1 VVSKFQSDWR
11 LIRVAF
17 TLIDGRNWMGGYNYQ
32 LNLMRAIADYAPN
45 RIQPILF
52 VGTDMDESDIN
63 PFELIKC
70 VVVRDGV
77 FNQVNKAR
85 RLRQALLTGRDQDAL
100 AIFSLHTIDI
110 VFESAQ
116 FYGWRFPLQ
125 VLAWIPD
132 FQHRHLKHLFD
143 FKAYW
148 KREIGFRVQMLS
160 GRNVMLSSA
169 DAKNDCETFYP
180 NSINRTYVVRFS
192 VPPSININ
200 LDAARK
206 VADRYGLPVTFF
218 FLPNQFWK
226 HKNHECVIH
235 ALASLKARGVNLV
248 VAASGKQA
256 DPRDSLY
263 FPMIQQLIKSCN
275 LEHNFR
281 FLGMI
286 PHEHIPALMK
296 SCAALINPSRFEGW
310 STTVEEAKAIGTPMI
325 LSSLNVH
332 REQSEDA
339 LFFDPASPEQ
349 LAVVLENFIPLSN
362 KERIAK
368 EKYFNDRAFKNMTI
382 FADEFS
388 SLIELQMKCK
398 RE

>member
-1 VVSKFQSDWR
+1 M
-11 LIRVAF
+11 IRVAF
-17 TLIDGRNWMGGYNYQ
+17 TLIDGRNWRGGYNYQ
-32 LNLMRAIADYAPN
+32 LNLMRAIADYAPK

-52 VGTDMDESDIN
+52 VATDMDQSDVA

-77 FNQVNKAR
+77 FNQVNKAK
-85 RLRQALLTGRDQDAL
+85 RLRQALLNGRDQDAL
-100 AIFSLHTIDI
+100 AIFLSHKIDV

-148 KREIGFRVQMLS
+148 KREIGFRVQILS
-160 GRNVMLSSA
+160 GRHVMLSSA
-169 DAKNDCETFYP
+169 DARHDCETFYP
-180 NSINRTYVVRFS
+180 SAIGRTHIVRFS
-192 VPPSININ
+192 VPPSIDIN
-200 LDAARK
+200 VYAARE
-206 VADRYGLPVTFF
+206 VADRYGLPETFF

-226 HKNHECVIH
+226 HKNHECVIQ
-235 ALASLKARGVNLV
+235 ALALLKARGVNLV
-248 VAASGKQA
+248 IVASGKQA
-256 DPRDSLY
+256 DPRDLLY

-275 LEHNFR
+275 LEQNFR
-281 FLGMI
+281 LLGMI

-310 STTVEEAKAIGTPMI
+310 STTVEEAKAMGTPMI

-332 REQSEDA
+332 REQSCDA

-349 LAVVLENFIPLSN
+349 LALILENFIPLNN
-362 KERIAK
+362 KEHIAK
-368 EKYFNDRAFKNMTI
+368 EKYFNDRAFKNMAI
-382 FADEFS
+382 FVDEFS
-388 SLIELQMKCK
+388 SLIELQMNCK
-398 RE
+398 RG

>member
-1 VVSKFQSDWR
+1 M
-11 LIRVAF
+11 IRVAF
-17 TLIDGRNWMGGYNYQ
+17 TLIDGRNWRGGYNYQ
-32 LNLMRAIADYAPN
+32 LNLMRAIADYAPK

-52 VGTDMDESDIN
+52 VGTDMDQSDVA

-77 FNQVNKAR
+77 FNQVNKAK
-85 RLRQALLTGRDQDAL
+85 RLRQALLNGRDQDAL
-100 AIFSLHTIDI
+100 AIFLSHKIDV

-148 KREIGFRVQMLS
+148 KREIGFRVQILS
-160 GRNVMLSSA
+160 GRHVMLSSA
-169 DAKNDCETFYP
+169 DARHDCETFYP
-180 NSINRTYVVRFS
+180 SAIGRTHIVRFS
-192 VPPSININ
+192 VPPSIDIN
-200 LDAARK
+200 VYAARE
-206 VADRYGLPVTFF
+206 VADRYGLPETFF

-226 HKNHECVIH
+226 HKNHECVIQ
-235 ALASLKARGVNLV
+235 ALALLKARGVNLV
-248 VAASGKQA
+248 IVASGKQA
-256 DPRDSLY
+256 DPRDPLY

-275 LEHNFR
+275 LEQNFR
-281 FLGMI
+281 LLGMI

-296 SCAALINPSRFEGW
+296 SCAALINPSGFEGW
-310 STTVEEAKAIGTPMI
+310 STTVEEAKAMGTPMI

-332 REQSEDA
+332 REQSCDA

-349 LAVVLENFIPLSN
+349 LALILENFIPLNN
-362 KERIAK
+362 KEHIAK
-368 EKYFNDRAFKNMTI
+368 EKYFNDRAFKNMAI
-382 FADEFS
+382 FVDEFS
-388 SLIELQMKCK
+388 SLIELQMNCK
-398 RE
+398 RG